1 MRLTLSPR
9 KAASTLERLVVW
21 LDADDVTRL
30 VYDGSLEANFLK
42 ANGGPTVKLTLETPK
57 KSTRWDVLKDDPS

>member
-9 KAASTLERLVVW
+9 RAASSLERVVIW

-30 VYDGSLEANFLK
+30 VYDGSLETKFTI
-42 ANGGPTVKLTLETPK
+42 NGGPTVRLTLETPK
-57 KSTRWDVLKDDPS
+57 KSTRWDVLKDDAN